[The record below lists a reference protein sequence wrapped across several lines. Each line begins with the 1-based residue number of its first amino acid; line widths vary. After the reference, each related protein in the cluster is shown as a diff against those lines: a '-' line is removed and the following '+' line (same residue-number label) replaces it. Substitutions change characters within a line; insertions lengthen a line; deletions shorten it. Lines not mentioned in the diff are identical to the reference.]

1 MTDAAHG
8 SLFADL
14 PAPGAEEDFRPLFA
28 NGAVRIERIVSHH
41 HASPPGFWYEQAD
54 DECVLLVR
62 GAAVLAFD
70 DGHEQALTPGDWV
83 LLPAG
88 CKHRVARTEAST
100 IWLAVHAR
108 SADTASTVI

>member
-1 MTDAAHG
+1 MTHATHG

-14 PAPGAEEDFRPLFA
+14 PAPGAKEDFRPLFD

-41 HASPPGFWYEQAD
+41 HASPPAFWYEQAE
-54 DECVLLVR
+54 DEWVLLVS

-70 DGHEQALTPGDWV
+70 DGREQTLAPGDWA

-88 CKHRVARTEAST
+88 CRHRVARTEAAT
-100 IWLAVHAR
+100 VWLAVHAR
-108 SADTASTVI
+108 PADTESTVI